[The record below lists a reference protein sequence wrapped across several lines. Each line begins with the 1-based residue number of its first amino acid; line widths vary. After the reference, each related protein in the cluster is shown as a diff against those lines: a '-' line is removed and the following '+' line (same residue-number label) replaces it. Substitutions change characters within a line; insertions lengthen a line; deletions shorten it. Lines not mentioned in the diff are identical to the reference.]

1 MQARGLLRTTC
12 RESTRYAACGRL
24 APPPRAASRW
34 AAAPP
39 TLRHRQSLANQP
51 GLRWVC
57 SCCCKPCWRR
67 SARACRRRRLRLAIS
82 LSHHAFI
89 ADEHL
94 WSGDQ
99 VFDSMLALA
108 AKRTVQ
114 LNFLPHGGAP
124 RLARETNSPAH
135 RIGVHGFNGLR
146 AKSRGYCHR
155 DSTAFTAVPPREIA
169 LPKLAGLCSQPAF

>member
-1 MQARGLLRTTC
+1 MRYRAATGAASSPESSQPARSAVGLLLLRHALLGLLR
-12 RESTRYAACGRL
+12 
-24 APPPRAASRW
+24 P
-34 AAAPP
+34 
-39 TLRHRQSLANQP
+39 
-51 GLRWVC
+51 
-57 SCCCKPCWRR
+57 
-67 SARACRRRRLRLAIS
+67 S
-82 LSHHAFI
+82 LSAETFEIGNFLIAPCPIGAKDYYANVDAFI

-114 LNFLPHGGAP
+114 LNLLPHGRAP

-135 RIGVHGFNGLR
+135 RIGLHGFNGLR